1 MPTNIKK
8 GDYVKII
15 NRDLIGRRNLTEQN
29 INCVYKVIRRK
40 TIRWNG
46 EIKVMIEVGDR
57 YWSMNIKD
65 VIKVNTK
72 LYKLKERFVKSE
84 ETENGI

>member
-1 MPTNIKK
+1 
-8 GDYVKII
+8 
-15 NRDLIGRRNLTEQN
+15 
-29 INCVYKVIRRK
+29 
-40 TIRWNG
+40 
-46 EIKVMIEVGDR
+46 MIEVGDR